1 MNKLTITQKIT
12 FSAILLAFGIVSTM
26 VFKMIPMGNFSFLRF
41 SLTPSIV
48 IFSSIWLGPLYG
60 AIVGI
65 LSDLLPA
72 FILSQGAYNPF
83 LSVAYGLLGILPYFL
98 FVVAKKAPKL
108 FDNLYAVGSVF
119 LLFFV
124 LLVLGFYCNSSLDA
138 AFGEN
143 GVWLKPLI
151 LAIIG
156 ASDIALLFL
165 LCLLEKKRKQNPLAT
180 FEETHVMSLGVTC
193 AISEFMAMTI
203 GKSLAFF
210 LFFLING
217 GGSSPFSYWYLFS
230 MLIIG
235 TAPSTLLDVYFNS
248 WMLLFVRRFLERK

>member
-1 MNKLTITQKIT
+1 MNKLSLTQKIT
-12 FSAILLAFGIVSTM
+12 FAAILLAFGTVSTM

-48 IFSSIWLGPLYG
+48 IFSSIWLGPLFG
-60 AIVGI
+60 AIVGVF
-65 LSDLLPA
+65 SDLLPA
-72 FILSQGAYNPF
+72 FLLSQGAYNPF
-83 LSVAYGLLGILPYFL
+83 LSVAYALLGIVPYFIFL
-98 FVVAKKAPKL
+98 VSKKAPKL
-108 FDNLYAVGSVF
+108 FNNIYAVSSLFLVF
-119 LLFFV
+119 FILLI
-124 LLVLGFYCNSSLDA
+124 LAFYCNSSLDS

-151 LAIIG
+151 LGIIFV
-156 ASDIALLFL
+156 SDVGLIFL
-165 LCLLEKKRKQNPLAT
+165 LALLEKKRKKNPLAT
-180 FEETHVMSLGVTC
+180 MEETSVMSLGVTC
-193 AISEFMAMTI
+193 AISELVTMTI

-235 TAPSTLLDVYFNS
+235 TAPSTFLDVYFCS
-248 WMLLFVRRFLERK
+248 WMLLFVKRFLGQK